1 MIAQKEWNFHRQG
14 GGNFAGEN
22 GSFLNNVYKE
32 PGGKAE
38 CRDAVETKPSPQGEG
53 AERSEADEVERGG
66 AKPAHLRENPRRK
79 ITILLDGANAVW

>member
-22 GSFLNNVYKE
+22 GSFLYNVYKE

-38 CRDAVETKPSPQGEG
+38 CRDAAETKPSPRGEG

-66 AKPAHLRENPRRK
+66 KAGPSTRK
-79 ITILLDGANAVW
+79 FPEKNRDFT

>member
-22 GSFLNNVYKE
+22 GSFLYNVYKE

-38 CRDAVETKPSPQGEG
+38 CRDAAETKPSPRGEG
-53 AERSEADEVERGG
+53 AGRSEADEVERGG
-66 AKPAHLRENPRRK
+66 AKPAHLRENSRRK

>member
-22 GSFLNNVYKE
+22 GSFLYNVYKE

-38 CRDAVETKPSPQGEG
+38 CRDAAETKPSPRGEG
-53 AERSEADEVERGG
+53 AERSEADEAERG
-66 AKPAHLRENPRRK
+66 AKPAHLRENSRRK

>member
-22 GSFLNNVYKE
+22 GSFLYNVYKE

-66 AKPAHLRENPRRK
+66 GKAGPSTRK
-79 ITILLDGANAVW
+79 SPEKNHDFT